1 MAPGGS
7 ASDTADEKAYVALEA
22 RLKAILPEEYQQSY
36 DDVQPVSMGSAGLK
50 YDEAGAVAWDEM
62 WETFC
67 DLAMAGGPP
76 HKGTLLEPATRAQV
90 DADPDGY
97 ARVAREICRGVTL
110 VSDLMA
116 QPSPDPGWIR
126 VACLN
131 ETAAGWLLR
140 AIVME
145 NVSARVHGAT
155 LDLPAGPHFRIEK
168 EIKNVVTVIAKTT
181 HYWMGH
187 MVLSQRR
194 AIGELFARMAAESP
208 LVEPVASSGV
218 RAAADEPA
226 FASLA
231 GAIRASRGLEPST
244 HRYAGWLGL
253 SCPSVRSAI
262 WMMRALV
269 ASNVLARR
277 EETALFVPVNPA
289 AAPRGARVAAAVARI
304 HRFATARGVA

>member
-1 MAPGGS
+1 MRTDGPAAPTTV
-7 ASDTADEKAYVALEA
+7 DQTYETLEA

-50 YDEAGAVAWDEM
+50 YDETGAVAWDEM
-62 WETFC
+62 WDTFC

-90 DADPDGY
+90 DVDPDGY
-97 ARVAREICRGVTL
+97 ARVAHEICRGVTL

-155 LDLPAGPHFRIEK
+155 VDLPAGPHFRIEK

-194 AIGELFARMAAESP
+194 AIGGLFARMAAESP
-208 LVEPVASSGV
+208 LVEPMAWSGV
-218 RAAADEPA
+218 RAAADDPA

-231 GAIRASRGLEPST
+231 GGIRTATGLEPSA
-244 HRYAGWLGL
+244 HRHPGWLGL
-253 SCPSVRSAI
+253 ACPSVRAAI

-269 ASNVLARR
+269 ASNVLSRR
-277 EETALFVPVNPA
+277 EGTALFVPVNPA
-289 AAPRGARVAAAVARI
+289 TDPGGARVAAAVARV
-304 HRFATARGVA
+304 HGFAIARGVA